1 MKANILGTEYKIE
14 IHKVSE
20 NDYLREHRLA
30 GYCAEEGKLIV
41 VADMSEK
48 EYFPNMDEQE
58 QEIYRKKT
66 LRHEI
71 IHAFL
76 NESGLSDSS
85 STPDGGW
92 ARHEEMIDWFAIQS
106 PKIFQAFKEV
116 GCL

>member
-1 MKANILGTEYKIE
+1 MKVNILGTEYTVNTVKISECEMLQKERRAGCCAIESKE
-14 IHKVSE
+14 IIVADVSE
-20 NDYLREHRLA
+20 E
-30 GYCAEEGKLIV
+30 
-41 VADMSEK
+41 S
-48 EYFPNMDEQE
+48 YFPYMSDEE
-58 QEIYRKKT
+58 KEIYRRKI

-92 ARHEEMIDWFAIQS
+92 AKHEEMIDWFAIQS
-106 PKIFQAFKEV
+106 PKIFQTFKEV